1 MLPNRLLLNLAGYD
15 TIYEFITKYFHHMEK
30 YPVSKPISILN
41 SIRIVLVQTYH
52 PGNIGAIA
60 RAMKTMG
67 LNELYL
73 VDPREYPSEEA
84 SSRAAGA
91 LDVLDN
97 STVVNSM
104 AEAIEDCTQVFATS
118 ARKRN
123 YTRPQVSAE
132 EAAGWIKQNPNEKI
146 AIVFGRERMGLS
158 NEQLGMCQQLLY
170 IPGNPEYDV
179 LNIGSAVQIVSY
191 ELFKQFGLHRDEL
204 EANQPNNGKNNSFQN
219 ESTSQEEYASQQ
231 DLERFYEHLKDTLSE
246 TGFLNRNHPGEAMQR
261 LQQMFS
267 RAQPNAKELRMLRG
281 ILGSVDKLTP
291 KA

>member
-1 MLPNRLLLNLAGYD
+1 MSVLNP
-15 TIYEFITKYFHHMEK
+15 T
-30 YPVSKPISILN
+30 LN

-73 VDPREYPSEEA
+73 VDPREYPAEEA
-84 SSRAAGA
+84 SNRAAGA

-97 STVVNSM
+97 ATVIGSLQ
-104 AEAIEDCTQVFATS
+104 EAIADCTQVFATS

-123 YTRPQVSAE
+123 YTRPQVTAE
-132 EAAGWIKQNPNEKI
+132 EAAGWIQQNPKEKI

-179 LNIGSAVQIVSY
+179 LNIGSAVQIVCY
-191 ELFKQFGLHRDEL
+191 ELFKHFGLHRDEL
-204 EANQPNNGKNNSFQN
+204 TQPDNQYEPESEEFANQQDINRFYQHL
-219 ESTSQEEYASQQ
+219 EST
-231 DLERFYEHLKDTLSE
+231 LSD
-246 TGFLNRNHPGEAMQR
+246 TGFLVKNHPGEAMQR
-261 LQQMFS
+261 LQQMFA

-281 ILGSVDKLTP
+281 ILGSVDKLTN
-291 KA
+291 KS

>member
-1 MLPNRLLLNLAGYD
+1 MSASNN
-15 TIYEFITKYFHHMEK
+15 
-30 YPVSKPISILN
+30 ILD

-73 VDPREYPSEEA
+73 VDPREYPAEEA

-91 LDVLDN
+91 LDVLDTA
-97 STVVNSM
+97 TVVQTLP
-104 AEAIEDCTQVFATS
+104 EAIADCTQVFATS

-123 YTRPQVSAE
+123 YTRPQVTAE
-132 EAAGWIKQNPNEKI
+132 EAAGWIKENPKEKI

-158 NEQLGMCQQLLY
+158 NEQLEMCQQLLY

-191 ELFKQFGLHRDEL
+191 ELFKQFGNHRDEL
-204 EANQPNNGKNNSFQN
+204 IEPSLENEAFANQV
-219 ESTSQEEYASQQ
+219 
-231 DLERFYEHLKDTLSE
+231 DMERFYQHLENTLAD
-246 TGFLNRNHPGEAMQR
+246 TGFLVKNHPGEAMKR
-261 LQQMFS
+261 LQQLFA

-281 ILGSVDKLTP
+281 ILGSVDKLTN
-291 KA
+291 KS

>member
-1 MLPNRLLLNLAGYD
+1 
-15 TIYEFITKYFHHMEK
+15 
-30 YPVSKPISILN
+30 VSASKNILD

-73 VDPREYPSEEA
+73 VDPREYPAEEA
-84 SSRAAGA
+84 SNRAAGA

-97 STVVNSM
+97 ATVVQSLP
-104 AEAIEDCTQVFATS
+104 EAIADCTQVFATS

-123 YTRPQVSAE
+123 YTRPQVTAE
-132 EAAGWIKQNPNEKI
+132 EAAGWIADNPNEKI

-158 NEQLGMCQQLLY
+158 NEQLGLCQQLLY

-191 ELFKQFGLHRDEL
+191 ELFKKFGNHRDDL
-204 EANQPNNGKNNSFQN
+204 EASTT
-219 ESTSQEEYASQQ
+219 ESTMIKASESETEEFASQI
-231 DLERFYEHLKDTLSE
+231 DMERFYQHLESTLSD
-246 TGFLNRNHPGEAMQR
+246 TGFLVKNHPGEAIQR
-261 LQQMFS
+261 LQQMFA

-281 ILGSVDKLTP
+281 ILGSVDKLTD
-291 KA
+291 KS

>member
-1 MLPNRLLLNLAGYD
+1 MSSSNN
-15 TIYEFITKYFHHMEK
+15 
-30 YPVSKPISILN
+30 ILD

-67 LNELYL
+67 LKELYL
-73 VDPREYPSEEA
+73 VDPTDYPAEEA

-97 STVVNSM
+97 ATVVETLP
-104 AEAIEDCTQVFATS
+104 EALADCTQVFATS

-123 YTRPQVSAE
+123 YTRPQVTAE
-132 EAAGWIKQNPNEKI
+132 EAAGWIKANPNEKI

-158 NEQLGMCQQLLY
+158 NEQLGLCQQLLY

-191 ELFKQFGLHRDEL
+191 ELFKQFGMHRDEI
-204 EANQPNNGKNNSFQN
+204 EVSERDQISPEG
-219 ESTSQEEYASQQ
+219 EEYASQQ
-231 DLERFYEHLKDTLSE
+231 DLERFYQHLESTLSD
-246 TGFLNRNHPGEAMQR
+246 TGFLVKNHPGEAIQR
-261 LQQMFS
+261 LQQMFA

-281 ILGSVDKLTP
+281 ILGSVDKLTGE
-291 KA
+291 

>member
-1 MLPNRLLLNLAGYD
+1 
-15 TIYEFITKYFHHMEK
+15 
-30 YPVSKPISILN
+30 
-41 SIRIVLVQTYH
+41 
-52 PGNIGAIA
+52 
-60 RAMKTMG
+60 MKTMG

-73 VDPREYPSEEA
+73 VDPRDYPAEEA

-97 STVVNSM
+97 ATVVETL
-104 AEAIEDCTQVFATS
+104 AEALADCTQVFATS

-123 YTRPQVSAE
+123 YTRPQVTAE
-132 EAAGWIKQNPNEKI
+132 EAAGWIKTNPNEKI

-191 ELFKQFGLHRDEL
+191 ELFKQLGIHRDQIDIPQAL
-204 EANQPNNGKNNSFQN
+204 DDNDNDN
-219 ESTSQEEYASQQ
+219 EEEYANQHAYVNQQ
-231 DLERFYEHLKDTLSE
+231 ELERFYQHLESTLSD
-246 TGFLNRNHPGEAMQR
+246 TGFLVKSHPGEALQR
-261 LQQMFS
+261 LKQMFA

-281 ILGSVDKLTP
+281 ILGSVDKLTDSE
-291 KA
+291 

>member
-1 MLPNRLLLNLAGYD
+1 MNSSNN
-15 TIYEFITKYFHHMEK
+15 
-30 YPVSKPISILN
+30 ILD

-73 VDPREYPSEEA
+73 VDPREYPADEA

-97 STVVNSM
+97 AIVVESLT
-104 AEAIEDCTQVFATS
+104 EAIADCTQVFATS

-132 EAAGWIKQNPNEKI
+132 EAAGWIKANPNEKI

-158 NEQLGMCQQLLY
+158 NEQLGLCQQLLY

-191 ELFKQFGLHRDEL
+191 ELFKQFGLHRDDLVSTTETSSI
-204 EANQPNNGKNNSFQN
+204 EASA
-219 ESTSQEEYASQQ
+219 ESEEYASQQ
-231 DLERFYEHLKDTLSE
+231 DMERFYQHLESTLSD
-246 TGFLNRNHPGEAMQR
+246 TGFLVKNHPGEAILR
-261 LQQMFS
+261 LQQMFA

-281 ILGSVDKLTP
+281 ILGSVDKLTN
-291 KA
+291 KT

>member
-1 MLPNRLLLNLAGYD
+1 MSHSNTVLNA
-15 TIYEFITKYFHHMEK
+15 
-30 YPVSKPISILN
+30 
-41 SIRIVLVQTYH
+41 IRIVLVQTYH

-67 LNELYL
+67 LHELYL
-73 VDPREYPSEEA
+73 VDPREYPADEA

-97 STVVNSM
+97 ATVVSSLP
-104 AEAIEDCTQVFATS
+104 EAIADCTQVLATS

-123 YTRPQVSAE
+123 YSRPQVSAE
-132 EAAGWIKQNPNEKI
+132 EAANWIADNPNEKI

-179 LNIGSAVQIVSY
+179 LNIGSAVQIVCY
-191 ELFKQFGLHRDEL
+191 ELFKQFGQHRDEL
-204 EANQPNNGKNNSFQN
+204 ESAASLVGTDAEKS
-219 ESTSQEEYASQQ
+219 EEYASQQ
-231 DLERFYEHLKDTLSE
+231 DMERFYRHLESTLSD
-246 TGFLNRNHPGEAMQR
+246 TGFLVKNHPGEAMQR
-261 LQQMFS
+261 LQQMFA

-281 ILGSVDKLTP
+281 ILGSVDKLTDD
-291 KA
+291 

>member
-1 MLPNRLLLNLAGYD
+1 
-15 TIYEFITKYFHHMEK
+15 
-30 YPVSKPISILN
+30 VSALKNVLN
-41 SIRIVLVQTYH
+41 SVRIVLVQTYH

-73 VDPREYPSEEA
+73 VDPRDYPAEEA

-97 STVVNSM
+97 ATVVETL
-104 AEAIEDCTQVFATS
+104 AEALADCTQVFATS

-123 YTRPQVSAE
+123 YTRPQVTAE
-132 EAAGWIKQNPNEKI
+132 EAAGWIKTNPNEKI

-191 ELFKQFGLHRDEL
+191 ELFKQLGIHRDQIDIPQALDDNE
-204 EANQPNNGKNNSFQN
+204 EEHANQHEYVNQ
-219 ESTSQEEYASQQ
+219 QE
-231 DLERFYEHLKDTLSE
+231 LERFYQHLESTLSD
-246 TGFLNRNHPGEAMQR
+246 TGFLVKNHPGEALQR
-261 LQQMFS
+261 LQQMFA

-281 ILGSVDKLTP
+281 ILGSVDKLTDSE
-291 KA
+291 

>member
-1 MLPNRLLLNLAGYD
+1 MNSSTN
-15 TIYEFITKYFHHMEK
+15 
-30 YPVSKPISILN
+30 ILD

-67 LNELYL
+67 LKELFL
-73 VDPREYPSEEA
+73 VDPREYPAEEA

-97 STVVNSM
+97 ATVV
-104 AEAIEDCTQVFATS
+104 ATLPEALADCTQVFATS

-123 YTRPQVSAE
+123 YTRPQVTAE
-132 EAAGWIKQNPNEKI
+132 EAAGWIKAKPNEKI

-158 NEQLGMCQQLLY
+158 NEQLGLCQQLLY

-191 ELFKQFGLHRDEL
+191 ELFKQFGLHRDEI
-204 EANQPNNGKNNSFQN
+204 EASELDQISPEG
-219 ESTSQEEYASQQ
+219 EEYASQQ
-231 DLERFYEHLKDTLSE
+231 DMERFYQHLESTLSD
-246 TGFLNRNHPGEAMQR
+246 TGFLVKNHPGEAIQR
-261 LQQMFS
+261 LQQMFA

-281 ILGSVDKLTP
+281 ILGSVDKLT
-291 KA
+291 KE

>member
-1 MLPNRLLLNLAGYD
+1 MPAS
-15 TIYEFITKYFHHMEK
+15 E
-30 YPVSKPISILN
+30 SILK
-41 SIRIVLVQTYH
+41 SVLDSVRIVLVQTYH

-67 LNELYL
+67 LKELYL
-73 VDPREYPSEEA
+73 VDPRDYPADEA

-97 STVVNSM
+97 ATVVETLS
-104 AEAIEDCTQVFATS
+104 EALADCTQVFATS

-123 YTRPQVSAE
+123 YTRPQVTAE
-132 EAAGWIKQNPNEKI
+132 EAAGWIKANPNEKI

-191 ELFKQFGLHRDEL
+191 ELFKQFGMHRDEI
-204 EANQPNNGKNNSFQN
+204 EFSEPDQISPEG
-219 ESTSQEEYASQQ
+219 EEYASQQ
-231 DLERFYEHLKDTLSE
+231 DMERFYEHLESTLSD
-246 TGFLNRNHPGEAMQR
+246 TGFLVKNHPGEAIQR
-261 LQQMFS
+261 LQQMFA

-281 ILGSVDKLTP
+281 ILGSVDKLT
-291 KA
+291 KE

>member
-1 MLPNRLLLNLAGYD
+1 MSALN
-15 TIYEFITKYFHHMEK
+15 
-30 YPVSKPISILN
+30 PILN
-41 SIRIVLVQTYH
+41 SIRVVLVQTYH

-97 STVVNSM
+97 ALVVDSLHD
-104 AEAIEDCTQVFATS
+104 AIADCTQVFATS

-132 EAAGWIKQNPNEKI
+132 EAAGWIKENPKEKI

-179 LNIGSAVQIVSY
+179 LNIGSAVQIVCY
-191 ELFKQFGLHRDEL
+191 ELFKHFGLHRDEL
-204 EANQPNNGKNNSFQN
+204 EIS
-219 ESTSQEEYASQQ
+219 ESEADAQAEEFAQQQ
-231 DLERFYEHLKDTLSE
+231 DLERFYQHLESTLSE
-246 TGFLNRNHPGEAMQR
+246 TGFLVKNHPGEAMQR
-261 LQQMFS
+261 LQQMFA

-281 ILGSVDKLTP
+281 ILGSVDKLTN
-291 KA
+291 KS

>member
-1 MLPNRLLLNLAGYD
+1 VTVLD
-15 TIYEFITKYFHHMEK
+15 
-30 YPVSKPISILN
+30 

-67 LNELYL
+67 LKELYL
-73 VDPREYPSEEA
+73 VDPTDYPAEEA
-84 SSRAAGA
+84 SNRAAGA

-97 STVVNSM
+97 ATVVQTLS
-104 AEAIEDCTQVFATS
+104 EAIADCTQVFATS

-123 YTRPQVSAE
+123 YTRPQVTAE
-132 EAAGWIKQNPNEKI
+132 EAAGWIQENPKEKI

-179 LNIGSAVQIVSY
+179 LNIGSAAQIVSY
-191 ELFKQFGLHRDEL
+191 ELFKKFGLHRDEL
-204 EANQPNNGKNNSFQN
+204 IDSNSESEAF
-219 ESTSQEEYASQQ
+219 ASQL
-231 DLERFYEHLKDTLSE
+231 DMDRFYQHLEGTLSD
-246 TGFLNRNHPGEAMQR
+246 TGFLVKNHPGEAMQR
-261 LQQMFS
+261 LQQMFA

-281 ILGSVDKLTP
+281 ILGSVDKLTD
-291 KA
+291 KS

>member
-1 MLPNRLLLNLAGYD
+1 VTVLD
-15 TIYEFITKYFHHMEK
+15 
-30 YPVSKPISILN
+30 

-73 VDPREYPSEEA
+73 VDPKDYPAEEA
-84 SSRAAGA
+84 SNRAAGA

-97 STVVNSM
+97 ATVV
-104 AEAIEDCTQVFATS
+104 ATLPEALADCTQVFATS

-123 YTRPQVSAE
+123 YTRPQVTAE
-132 EAAGWIKQNPNEKI
+132 EAAGWIKTNPNEKI

-158 NEQLGMCQQLLY
+158 NEQLGLCQQLLY

-191 ELFKQFGLHRDEL
+191 ELFKQFGMHRDEI
-204 EANQPNNGKNNSFQN
+204 ETPEIIKGEEIN
-219 ESTSQEEYASQQ
+219 EEYASQQ
-231 DLERFYEHLKDTLSE
+231 DMERFYQHLESTLSD
-246 TGFLNRNHPGEAMQR
+246 TGFLVKNHPGEAIQR
-261 LQQMFS
+261 LQQMFA

-281 ILGSVDKLTP
+281 ILGSVDKLTGE
-291 KA
+291 

>member
-1 MLPNRLLLNLAGYD
+1 VNSSTN
-15 TIYEFITKYFHHMEK
+15 
-30 YPVSKPISILN
+30 ILD

-67 LNELYL
+67 LKELFL
-73 VDPREYPSEEA
+73 VDPREYPAEEA

-97 STVVNSM
+97 ATVV
-104 AEAIEDCTQVFATS
+104 ATLPEALADCTQVFATS

-123 YTRPQVSAE
+123 YTRPQVTAE
-132 EAAGWIKQNPNEKI
+132 EAAGWIKAKPNEKI

-158 NEQLGMCQQLLY
+158 NEQLGLCQQLLY

-191 ELFKQFGLHRDEL
+191 ELFKQFGLHRDEI
-204 EANQPNNGKNNSFQN
+204 EASELDQISPEG
-219 ESTSQEEYASQQ
+219 EEYASQQ
-231 DLERFYEHLKDTLSE
+231 DMERFYQHLESTLSD
-246 TGFLNRNHPGEAMQR
+246 TGFLVKNHPGEAIQR
-261 LQQMFS
+261 LQQMFA

-281 ILGSVDKLTP
+281 ILGSVDKLT
-291 KA
+291 KE

>member
-1 MLPNRLLLNLAGYD
+1 VNSSTN
-15 TIYEFITKYFHHMEK
+15 
-30 YPVSKPISILN
+30 ILD

-67 LNELYL
+67 LKELFL
-73 VDPREYPSEEA
+73 VDPREYPAEEA

-97 STVVNSM
+97 ATVV
-104 AEAIEDCTQVFATS
+104 ATLPEALADCTQVFATS

-123 YTRPQVSAE
+123 YTRPQVTAE
-132 EAAGWIKQNPNEKI
+132 EAAGWIKANPNEKI

-158 NEQLGMCQQLLY
+158 NEQLGLCQQLLY

-191 ELFKQFGLHRDEL
+191 ELFKQFGLHRDEI
-204 EANQPNNGKNNSFQN
+204 EASELDQISPEG
-219 ESTSQEEYASQQ
+219 EEYASQQ
-231 DLERFYEHLKDTLSE
+231 DMERFYQHLESTLSD
-246 TGFLNRNHPGEAMQR
+246 TGFLVKNHPGEAIQR
-261 LQQMFS
+261 LQQMFA

-281 ILGSVDKLTP
+281 ILGSVDKLT
-291 KA
+291 KE

>member
-1 MLPNRLLLNLAGYD
+1 VTVLD
-15 TIYEFITKYFHHMEK
+15 
-30 YPVSKPISILN
+30 

-73 VDPREYPSEEA
+73 VDPTDYPAEEA
-84 SSRAAGA
+84 SNRAAGA

-97 STVVNSM
+97 ATVVQTLP
-104 AEAIEDCTQVFATS
+104 EAIADCTQVFATS

-123 YTRPQVSAE
+123 YTRPQVTAE
-132 EAAGWIKQNPNEKI
+132 EAAGWIQENPKEKI

-158 NEQLGMCQQLLY
+158 NEQLGLCQQLLY

-191 ELFKQFGLHRDEL
+191 ELFKQFGMHRDEL
-204 EANQPNNGKNNSFQN
+204 IDSNSESEAF
-219 ESTSQEEYASQQ
+219 ASQL
-231 DLERFYEHLKDTLSE
+231 DMDRFYQHLEGTLSD
-246 TGFLNRNHPGEAMQR
+246 TGFLVKNHPGEAMQR
-261 LQQMFS
+261 LQQMFA

-281 ILGSVDKLTP
+281 ILGSVDKLTD
-291 KA
+291 KS